1 MTRQRPEIIALPEA
15 FRETY
20 AGLISDSEAL
30 FEALRRPLPASFRVN
45 TLKSSAGEIQQRFAG
60 YGIKIEQTP
69 WYTEAFV
76 CPDCDPSPT
85 LEHFLGKIYLQELTS
100 MLPPL
105 VVREELKTARV
116 VVDACA
122 APGSKAT
129 QLAAL
134 MDNNGTLIANDVDY
148 QRIRALK
155 HNLTKDGAYNTVI
168 THSDFGGFAE
178 SDGPYDIILVD
189 APCSSDGTVRK
200 SPGLLQYWRSSRAG
214 RYARQ
219 QRHLLKKAFR
229 LLVDGGVLVYST
241 CALSVT
247 ENELIVHDLLSEFPA
262 VVEPVEIPGFTLR
275 PGIMTCNGA
284 QLNTQIAHTRRVW
297 PQDNDTDAFFL
308 ARIRKPGA

>member
-1 MTRQRPEIIALPEA
+1 MQLRQPEITELPEA
-15 FRETY
+15 FCETY

-30 FEALRRPLPASFRVN
+30 FETLKRPLPASFRVN
-45 TLKSSAGEIQQRFAG
+45 TLKSSAGEILKRFAC

-69 WYTEAFV
+69 WYEDAFV

-105 VVREELKTARV
+105 AVREELKTARV

-155 HNLTKDGAYNTVI
+155 HNLTKDGAYNTII
-168 THSDFGGFAE
+168 THSDFGGFSE
-178 SDGPYDIILVD
+178 SDGAYDVILVD
-189 APCSSDGTVRK
+189 VPCSSDGTVRK
-200 SPGLLQYWRSSRAG
+200 SPRLLRRWRATNSE

-229 LLVDGGVLVYST
+229 LLADGGVLVYST
-241 CALSVT
+241 CALSVI
-247 ENELIVHDLLSEFPA
+247 ENELIVHDLLNEFPA
-262 VVEPVEIPGFTLR
+262 VVEPFEIPGFLLR
-275 PGIMTCNGA
+275 PGIMTCSGE
-284 QLNTQIAHTRRVW
+284 QLNSQIQNTRRVW
-297 PQDNDTDAFFL
+297 PQDNDTDGFFL